1 MLAVLTAVNPA
12 VLGWRR
18 RILPRSPGSQD
29 LPDSWLHQAS
39 VPTCSTACSRSQ
51 TYFESH
57 RHHTHAD
64 VRRRV
69 FQFPCLSNMPTVG
82 IPPIAPSPCTLDELA
97 DFVDRADRVLQR
109 CSRDPVARL
118 FSSNF
123 DLSAA
128 RTLHSQVLHTL
139 PAFTRIGEHDENQL
153 PSQQCRS

>member
-1 MLAVLTAVNPA
+1 MAKANPSAFPGLPGFFGFLAASGKRPGVLDCMQQVPNVLRIPQTPYSCRRAASCVPISMLVEYVHC
-12 VLGWRR
+12 W
-18 RILPRSPGSQD
+18 
-29 LPDSWLHQAS
+29 
-39 VPTCSTACSRSQ
+39 
-51 TYFESH
+51 Y
-57 RHHTHAD
+57 
-64 VRRRV
+64 
-69 FQFPCLSNMPTVG
+69 
-82 IPPIAPSPCTLDELA
+82 PPIAPSPCTLDEIA

-139 PAFTRIGEHDENQL
+139 PALTRIGEHDENQL